1 MTADRA
7 ASLVHP
13 GPVWSGQIFIQR
25 HPSVSRSRGF
35 VVGTLVT
42 HDIVSTD
49 SVDSIV
55 SCFDGAGRLLGPSST
70 RRAYVQH
77 EGHLSLAGPTVGD
90 TCCILLRLRDGAG
103 EKKTALSHD
112 AGPAATSTILQYPPP
127 HPAGHAEGVSSS
139 TTSRSDAES
148 AEERLQAGSDKTG
161 AHDADGDTSRAV
173 YAPGS
178 IGVHV
183 ENTLYW
189 SALPLNRSGSVAHA
203 SDLDKVWTAFF
214 KGLNV
219 ADLTA
224 ACKTRSLH
232 VVAATGSVKRAE
244 LVTALQAWMH
254 SHSRVISS
262 FHDAQLLG
270 LEASTN

>member
-1 MTADRA
+1 MEPAKKK
-7 ASLVHP
+7 
-13 GPVWSGQIFIQR
+13 Q
-25 HPSVSRSRGF
+25 RSRT
-35 VVGTLVT
+35 TL
-42 HDIVSTD
+42 
-49 SVDSIV
+49 
-55 SCFDGAGRLLGPSST
+55 ARPL
-70 RRAYVQH
+70 RVQFCNIH
-77 EGHLSLAGPTVGD
+77 PLPQPTE
-90 TCCILLRLRDGAG
+90 R
-103 EKKTALSHD
+103 
-112 AGPAATSTILQYPPP
+112 
-127 HPAGHAEGVSSS
+127 VSSS

-224 ACKTRSLH
+224 ACKTRSLP
-232 VVAATGSVKRAE
+232 VVATTGSAKKTDF
-244 LVTALQAWMH
+244 VTALQAWMH

-262 FHDAQLLG
+262 FHDAQPLG
-270 LEASTN
+270 TEDSSSRCLHSCSRCLHSSSR